1 MIEAGE
7 VFVPENADWI
17 DLFVREMAQFPDGA
31 HDDQV
36 DALTQ
41 YLRWVKTKRT
51 RFGSKK
57 VGSMG

>member
-1 MIEAGE
+1 M
-7 VFVPENADWI
+7 PENADWI